1 MLFCSRRLV
10 GEATCPCY
18 NPRVTLAAAS
28 GYSNNLLA
36 SILVL
41 GTSSRMEDASLKRPQ
56 VVIVG
61 AGFGGLEAAKKLAC
75 KDVHVTVIDRT
86 NYHLF
91 QPLLYQVATAALSP
105 ADIAAPV
112 RAVLGKCRNMEVMLA
127 EVESVDVAARKVNL
141 GDMEWAYDYLI
152 LATGARHSY
161 FGHDEWEKLA
171 PGLKSLEDA
180 IELRRRLLMAFE
192 YAEKITDEAAR
203 KAAMTFVIIGGG
215 PTGVEMAGAIAEI
228 ARYTLA
234 KDFRHIDP
242 SQTRV
247 ILVEGEPRLL
257 AAFPED
263 LSASALKQLVDLR
276 VEVRNGVHATNL
288 SEGGVKVGGEFIPC
302 RVKIWAAG
310 NNASFVGKTL
320 GVPIDKVGRVIVND
334 DLTIPGRPE
343 IQVIGDLAN
352 FSHQT
357 GKPLPGVS
365 PVAMQ
370 QGRHAARNI
379 LAMIEGGKPQRFWY
393 WDKGNMATIG
403 RNRAVADL
411 NFVHFSGLPAWLAWL
426 FVHIIF
432 LVGFRNRLVVL
443 FQWAWAYFTF
453 NKGARLITRN
463 FQSETRPPA

>member
-1 MLFCSRRLV
+1 MENL
-10 GEATCPCY
+10 
-18 NPRVTLAAAS
+18 PRQKP
-28 GYSNNLLA
+28 
-36 SILVL
+36 
-41 GTSSRMEDASLKRPQ
+41 R

-86 NYHLF
+86 NHHLF

-105 ADIAAPV
+105 ADIAAPI
-112 RAVLGKCRNMEVMLA
+112 RGILSKCENMEVILA
-127 EVESVDVAARKVNL
+127 ELCSVDVNAKKVKL
-141 GDMEWAYDYLI
+141 SDGAELDYDFLV

-180 IELRRRLLMAFE
+180 IEVRRRLLMAFE
-192 YAEKITDEAAR
+192 YAERITDEAAR
-203 KAAMTFVIIGGG
+203 RAAMTFVIIGGG

-228 ARYTLA
+228 ARHTLA
-234 KDFRHIDP
+234 KDFCHIDP
-242 SQTRV
+242 SQARV
-247 ILVEGEPRLL
+247 ILVEGDPRLL

-263 LSASALKQLVDLR
+263 LSASALKQLVDLG
-276 VEVRNGVHATNL
+276 VEVRTGARATDLTETGVQ
-288 SEGGVKVGGEFIPC
+288 VGDEFIPC

-320 GVPIDKVGRVIVND
+320 GAPIDQVGRVMVND
-334 DLTIPGRPE
+334 DLTIPGHPE
-343 IQVIGDLAN
+343 VQVIGDLAN

-357 GKPLPGVS
+357 GQPLPGVS

-370 QGRHAARNI
+370 QGRLAARNI
-379 LAMIEGGKPQRFWY
+379 LAMIDGHKPQRFYY

-403 RNRAVADL
+403 RHKAVADL
-411 NFVHFSGLPAWLAWL
+411 KLVHLSGLPAWLAWL
-426 FVHIIF
+426 FVHLIF
-432 LVGFRNRLVVL
+432 LVGFRNRLLVL
-443 FQWAWAYFTF
+443 FQWAWAYLTF
-453 NKGARLITRN
+453 NAGARLITRN

>member
-1 MLFCSRRLV
+1 
-10 GEATCPCY
+10 
-18 NPRVTLAAAS
+18 
-28 GYSNNLLA
+28 
-36 SILVL
+36 
-41 GTSSRMEDASLKRPQ
+41 MENTPTKKPQ

-75 KDVHVTVIDRT
+75 EDVRVTVIDRT

-112 RAVLGKCRNMEVMLA
+112 RAVLSKYKNVNVILA
-127 EVESVDVAARKVNL
+127 EVESVDADAKKIITTDSEI
-141 GDMEWAYDYLI
+141 GYDFLI

-161 FGHDEWEKLA
+161 FGHNEWEKLA

-247 ILVEGEPRLL
+247 ILIEGEPRLL

-263 LSASALKQLVDLR
+263 LSASALKQLVDLG
-276 VEVRNGVHATNL
+276 VEVRTGARATALTEAGVQ
-288 SEGGVKVGGEFIPC
+288 VGDEFIPC

-320 GVPIDKVGRVIVND
+320 GAPVDRVGRVIVND
-334 DLTIPGRPE
+334 DLTIPGHLE
-343 IQVIGDLAN
+343 VQVIGDLAN

-357 GKPLPGVS
+357 GQPLPGVS

-379 LAMIEGGKPQRFWY
+379 LGLIDGRKPQRFRY
-393 WDKGNMATIG
+393 WDKGSMATIG
-403 RNRAVADL
+403 RHKAVADL
-411 NFVHFSGLPAWLAWL
+411 NLVHLSGLPAWLVWL

-432 LVGFRNRLVVL
+432 LVGFRNRIAVL

-463 FQSETRPPA
+463 FQSETRPPV

>member
-1 MLFCSRRLV
+1 MEQPQNQR
-10 GEATCPCY
+10 
-18 NPRVTLAAAS
+18 PR
-28 GYSNNLLA
+28 
-36 SILVL
+36 
-41 GTSSRMEDASLKRPQ
+41 

-75 KDVHVTVIDRT
+75 ESLSVTVIDRT

-112 RAVLGKCRNMEVMLA
+112 RSILSKCKNIEVILA
-127 EVESVDVAARKVNL
+127 EVQAIDVDQRKVRTTDAEL
-141 GDMEWAYDYLI
+141 TYDFLI

-161 FGHDEWEKLA
+161 FGHPEWERLA

-180 IELRRRLLMAFE
+180 IEIRRRLLLAFE

-203 KAAMTFVIIGGG
+203 RAAMTFVIIGGG

-242 SQTRV
+242 SQTHV
-247 ILVEGEPRLL
+247 VLVEGEPRVL

-263 LSASALKQLVDLR
+263 LQISAMKQLVDLG
-276 VEVRNGVHATNL
+276 VDVRTGIHATDL
-288 SEGGVKVGGEFIPC
+288 TESGLQVGDEFIPC

-310 NNASFVGKTL
+310 NYASPIGRTL
-320 GVPIDKVGRVIVND
+320 GAPVDRVGRIMVNN
-334 DLTIPGRPE
+334 DLTIPGHPE
-343 IQVIGDLAN
+343 VQVIGDLAN
-352 FSHQT
+352 FPHQT
-357 GKPLPGVS
+357 GQPLPGVS

-379 LAMIEGGKPQRFWY
+379 LGMIEGRKPQRFWY
-393 WDKGNMATIG
+393 WDKGSMATIG
-403 RNRAVADL
+403 RNKAVADL
-411 NFVHFSGLPAWLAWL
+411 KLVHLSGLPAWLAWL

-443 FQWAWAYFTF
+443 LQWAWSYLSF

-463 FQSETRPPA
+463 FQSEQRPPA

>member
-1 MLFCSRRLV
+1 MENV
-10 GEATCPCY
+10 
-18 NPRVTLAAAS
+18 PRQKP
-28 GYSNNLLA
+28 
-36 SILVL
+36 
-41 GTSSRMEDASLKRPQ
+41 R

-86 NYHLF
+86 NHHLF

-105 ADIAAPV
+105 ADIAAPI
-112 RAVLGKCRNMEVMLA
+112 RAVLSKCKNMEVILA
-127 EVESVDVAARKVNL
+127 EVRSVDVDARKVKMSDGTEL
-141 GDMEWAYDYLI
+141 DYDFLV

-180 IELRRRLLMAFE
+180 IEVRRRLLTAFE
-192 YAEKITDEAAR
+192 YAERITDEAAR
-203 KAAMTFVIIGGG
+203 RAAMTFVIIGGG

-228 ARYTLA
+228 ARHTLA
-234 KDFRHIDP
+234 KDFCHIDP
-242 SQTRV
+242 SQARV
-247 ILVEGEPRLL
+247 ILVEGDPRLL

-263 LSASALKQLVDLR
+263 LSASALKQLVDLG
-276 VEVRNGVHATNL
+276 VEVRTGARATDLTETGVQ
-288 SEGGVKVGGEFIPC
+288 VGDEFIPC

-320 GVPIDKVGRVIVND
+320 GVPIDRVGRVMVND
-334 DLTIPGRPE
+334 DLTIPGHPE
-343 IQVIGDLAN
+343 VQVIGDLAN

-357 GKPLPGVS
+357 GQPLPGVS

-370 QGRHAARNI
+370 QGRLAARNI
-379 LAMIEGGKPQRFWY
+379 LAMIDGHKPQRFYY

-403 RNRAVADL
+403 RHKAVADL
-411 NFVHFSGLPAWLAWL
+411 KLVHLSGLPAWLAWL
-426 FVHIIF
+426 FVHLIF
-432 LVGFRNRLVVL
+432 LVGFRNRLLVL
-443 FQWAWAYFTF
+443 FQWAWAYLTF
-453 NKGARLITRN
+453 NAGARLITRN

>member
-1 MLFCSRRLV
+1 VENL
-10 GEATCPCY
+10 
-18 NPRVTLAAAS
+18 PRQKP
-28 GYSNNLLA
+28 
-36 SILVL
+36 
-41 GTSSRMEDASLKRPQ
+41 R

-86 NYHLF
+86 NHHLF

-105 ADIAAPV
+105 ADIAAPI
-112 RAVLGKCRNMEVMLA
+112 RGILSKCKNIEVILA
-127 EVESVDVAARKVNL
+127 ELRSVDVNAKKVKMSDGAEL
-141 GDMEWAYDYLI
+141 DYDFLI

-180 IELRRRLLMAFE
+180 IEVRRRLLMAFE
-192 YAEKITDEAAR
+192 YAERITDEAAR

-228 ARYTLA
+228 ARHTLA

-242 SQTRV
+242 SQARV

-263 LSASALKQLVDLR
+263 LSASALKQLVDLG
-276 VEVRNGVHATNL
+276 VEVRTGIHATNL
-288 SEGGVKVGGEFIPC
+288 TDNGLQVGDEFIPC

-320 GVPIDKVGRVIVND
+320 GVAVDRFGRVLVND
-334 DLTIPGRPE
+334 DLTIPGHPE
-343 IQVIGDLAN
+343 VQVIGDLAN

-379 LAMIEGGKPQRFWY
+379 LGMIDGRKPQRFRY
-393 WDKGNMATIG
+393 WDKGSMATIG
-403 RNRAVADL
+403 RNKAVADL
-411 NFVHFSGLPAWLAWL
+411 NFMHLSGLPAWLAWL

-432 LVGFRNRLVVL
+432 LVGFRNRLAVL

-463 FQSETRPPA
+463 FQSEMRPPA

>member
-1 MLFCSRRLV
+1 M
-10 GEATCPCY
+10 EKTP
-18 NPRVTLAAAS
+18 AAKPHV
-28 GYSNNLLA
+28 
-36 SILVL
+36 I
-41 GTSSRMEDASLKRPQ
+41 
-56 VVIVG
+56 IVG
-61 AGFGGLEAAKKLAC
+61 AGFGGLEAAKHLGDKA
-75 KDVHVTVIDRT
+75 VRVTVIDRT
-86 NYHLF
+86 NHHLF

-112 RAVLGKCRNMEVMLA
+112 RGILGKYGNIEVILG
-127 EVESVDVAARKVNL
+127 EVKSVDIAARIVRTT
-141 GDMEWAYDYLI
+141 EREIAYDYLI
-152 LATGARHSY
+152 VATGARHSY

-180 IELRRRLLMAFE
+180 VEIRRRILLAFE
-192 YAEKITDEAAR
+192 FAEKTDDLAAR
-203 KAAMTFVIIGGG
+203 AAAMNFVIIGGG

-234 KDFRHIDP
+234 RDFRHIDP
-242 SQTRV
+242 SQARV
-247 ILVEGEPRLL
+247 ILVEGEPRLV

-263 LSASALKQLVDLR
+263 LSASARKQLIDLG
-276 VEVRNGVHATNL
+276 VEVRTGVRATNL
-288 SEGGVKVGGEFIPC
+288 TDAGIEVAGEFIPC
-302 RVKIWAAG
+302 RVKVWAAG

-320 GVPIDKVGRVIVND
+320 GVPVDKVGRVIVND
-334 DLTIPGRPE
+334 DLTILGHPE

-357 GKPLPGVS
+357 GEPLPGVS

-379 LAMIEGGKPQRFWY
+379 LAMTEGGKPQRFWY
-393 WDKGNMATIG
+393 WDKGSMATIG
-403 RNRAVADL
+403 RNKAVADL
-411 NFVHFSGLPAWLAWL
+411 KVVHVSGLPAWLAWL

-432 LVGFRNRLVVL
+432 LVGFRNRFVVL
-443 FQWAWAYFTF
+443 FQWAWAYLTF

>member
-1 MLFCSRRLV
+1 MKNTP
-10 GEATCPCY
+10 EEK
-18 NPRVTLAAAS
+18 PR
-28 GYSNNLLA
+28 
-36 SILVL
+36 
-41 GTSSRMEDASLKRPQ
+41 

-75 KDVHVTVIDRT
+75 QGVLVTVIDRT

-112 RAVLGKCRNMEVMLA
+112 RAILSRWNNMEVILA
-127 EVESVDVAARKVNL
+127 EVESVDVAAKKIKTT
-141 GDMEWAYDYLI
+141 DMEIPYDFLI

-161 FGHDEWEKLA
+161 FGHNEWEKLA

-242 SQTRV
+242 SQARV
-247 ILVEGEPRLL
+247 ILIEGEPRLL
-257 AAFPED
+257 AGFPED
-263 LSASALKQLVDLR
+263 LSASAMKQLVDLG
-276 VEVRNGVHATNL
+276 VEVRTSVRATNL
-288 SEGGVKVGGEFIPC
+288 TETGLQVGDEFIPC

-320 GVPIDKVGRVIVND
+320 GVPIDRVGRVMVND
-334 DLTIPGRPE
+334 DLTIPGHPE
-343 IQVIGDLAN
+343 VQVIGDLAN

-357 GKPLPGVS
+357 GQPLPGVS

-379 LAMIEGGKPQRFWY
+379 LRMIKNREPQRFRY
-393 WDKGNMATIG
+393 WDKGSMATIG
-403 RNRAVADL
+403 RNKAVADL
-411 NFVHFSGLPAWLAWL
+411 NFVHLSGLPAWLVWL

-432 LVGFRNRLVVL
+432 LVGFRNRLAVL

-453 NKGARLITRN
+453 NAGARLITRN

>member
-10 GEATCPCY
+10 GDATCACY
-18 NPRVTLAAAS
+18 NSRVTLAAAS

-61 AGFGGLEAAKKLAC
+61 AGFGGLEAAEKLAC

-91 QPLLYQVATAALSP
+91 QPLIYQVATAALSP
-105 ADIAAPV
+105 AYIAAPV
-112 RAVLGKCRNMEVMLA
+112 RAVLSKCGNIEVILA

-141 GDMEWAYDYLI
+141 GDMEVAYDYLI

-242 SQTRV
+242 SQARV
-247 ILVEGEPRLL
+247 IVIEHSNCVL
-257 AAFPED
+257 AAFPKELQESAMNQLRD
-263 LSASALKQLVDLR
+263 LG
-276 VEVRNGVHATNL
+276 VEVRTGAKAT
-288 SEGGVKVGGEFIPC
+288 
-302 RVKIWAAG
+302 
-310 NNASFVGKTL
+310 
-320 GVPIDKVGRVIVND
+320 
-334 DLTIPGRPE
+334 DLTE
-343 IQVIGDLAN
+343 
-352 FSHQT
+352 
-357 GKPLPGVS
+357 
-365 PVAMQ
+365 
-370 QGRHAARNI
+370 
-379 LAMIEGGKPQRFWY
+379 EG
-393 WDKGNMATIG
+393 
-403 RNRAVADL
+403 L
-411 NFVHFSGLPAWLAWL
+411 
-426 FVHIIF
+426 
-432 LVGFRNRLVVL
+432 
-443 FQWAWAYFTF
+443 
-453 NKGARLITRN
+453 
-463 FQSETRPPA
+463 